1 MMEMVITETP
11 DSLKV
16 IDQAKIIDQ
25 LEERLK
31 LADIQRG
38 VILTEL
44 HTAELERDEL
54 REKCRKYRQERQAAR
69 ELGEQIRLQGD
80 RERGERLKAGLLCA
94 MFGACGALALV
105 MGIIW
110 SVGIA

>member
-1 MMEMVITETP
+1 MEMTVKSP
-11 DSLKV
+11 DALRV
-16 IDQAKIIDQ
+16 ID
-25 LEERLK
+25 LTHENEELREKLR
-31 LADIQRG
+31 LADMQRD

-80 RERGERLKAGLLCA
+80 RERGDRIKAGLLCA
-94 MFGACGALALV
+94 MFGACGALAVVL
-105 MGIIW
+105 GIIW
-110 SVGIA
+110 RVNP

>member
-1 MMEMVITETP
+1 MEMTVKTP
-11 DSLKV
+11 DALKV
-16 IDQAKIIDQ
+16 IDQARKIDE
-25 LEERLK
+25 LEEKLK

-44 HTAELERDEL
+44 HTVELERDEL

-80 RERGERLKAGLLCA
+80 RERGERFRAGLLCA
-94 MFGACGALALV
+94 MVGACGALAVVL
-105 MGIIW
+105 GIIW
-110 SVGIA
+110 SVGL